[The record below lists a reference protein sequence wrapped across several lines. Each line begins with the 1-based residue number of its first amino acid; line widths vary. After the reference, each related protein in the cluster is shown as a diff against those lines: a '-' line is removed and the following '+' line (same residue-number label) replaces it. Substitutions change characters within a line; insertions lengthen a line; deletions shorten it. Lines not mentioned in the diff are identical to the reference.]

1 LGDGVSAGVTT
12 LLGKRTLRLLA
23 HRATGRPLPFSIT
36 FILTHRCNFAC
47 SYCDVPSAAGEEMSA
62 AEYKDAIDELCDAGL
77 ARASFS
83 GGEALLRREAS
94 EIIAHAN
101 RRGLVTSLNTNAWLA
116 ERHLSE
122 LSGILDVLV
131 VSLDGPEREHDLA
144 RRQPGSYKRVV
155 RVLEKAR
162 AAGIKTATI
171 TVLTGENL
179 HVVDE
184 VLDLSRRLGSY
195 AYFQPAYSGCFERD
209 RGLQPEL
216 GARVLADVA
225 ERLASSKRAG
235 LPVGASPGYIERL
248 GRAPRFGRCE
258 RCHAGRYFATLMP
271 DGTLVPCHLTSRARA
286 WPNGRTM
293 GFAAAFRSLGR
304 PPSGDGCAISPYQ
317 EADLVFGGD
326 LRATRDAFARFFG
339 R

>member
-1 LGDGVSAGVTT
+1 MSEALTT

-23 HRATGRPLPFSIT
+23 HRAQGRPLPYSIT

-47 SYCDVPSAAGEEMSA
+47 SYCDVPSAAGEEMSTG
-62 AEYKDAIDELCDAGL
+62 EYTSAIDELCEAGL

-83 GGEALLRREAS
+83 GGEALLRRDAVS
-94 EIIAHAN
+94 IIAHAK
-101 RRGLVTSLNTNAWLA
+101 RRRLVTSLNTNAWLA
-116 ERHLSE
+116 ERHLDD
-122 LSGILDVLV
+122 LARVLDVLV

-155 RVLEKAR
+155 RVLERAR
-162 AAGIKTATI
+162 AAGLKTATI
-171 TVLTGENL
+171 TVLTRDNL

-184 VLDLSRRLGSY
+184 VLDVSRRLGSF
-195 AYFQPAYSGCFERD
+195 AYFQPAYLECFERD

-225 ERLASSKRAG
+225 ERLASSKRRG
-235 LPVGASPGYIERL
+235 LPVGASSAYIERL
-248 GRAPRFGRCE
+248 GRAPHFGRCE
-258 RCHAGRYFATLMP
+258 RCNAGRYFATVMP
-271 DGTLVPCHLTSRARA
+271 DGTLVPCHLTSRARS

-326 LRATRDAFARFFG
+326 LGAARDAFARFFG